1 MKLDLQHLN
10 LANAIKVARATLA
23 ELPPDNVEKVDANLA
38 VDSGEHFEYQQLQST
53 AHAAGVLPTDDAQLV
68 YFALGEVG
76 SEKNGGW
83 AAGTDTA
90 TKYVVTRVIEEILT
104 QRLAERG
111 VNV

>member
-10 LANAIKVARATLA
+10 LANAIKVTRAGLA
-23 ELPPDNVEKVDANLA
+23 ELEPEQLAKVDANLA
-38 VDSGEHFEYQQLQST
+38 VDFVEHFEYQRLQST
-53 AHAAGVLPTDDAQLV
+53 AHAAGELPTDDAQLL

-104 QRLAERG
+104 QRLAKRG